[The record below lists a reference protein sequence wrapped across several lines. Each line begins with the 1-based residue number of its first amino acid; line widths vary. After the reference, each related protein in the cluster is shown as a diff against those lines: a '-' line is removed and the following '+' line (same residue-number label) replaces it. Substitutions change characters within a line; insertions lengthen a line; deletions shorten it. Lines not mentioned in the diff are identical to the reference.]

1 MVSTGV
7 PTVRGDEEDPA
18 VTVRFVVTLDD
29 MNLGEFNTCEGLGAE
44 VVLEQR
50 EEGGNNG
57 FVWQLPTRIKYPTIK
72 LSRPLTRA
80 TEQVAAWF
88 SATMAGRGPRSAA
101 GRTTGSIQAMTGG
114 GRPIATWGLL
124 DVVPVRWT
132 GPSLNPDSPK
142 VATETVEIAHHGFL
156 LTVPKSGQ

>member
-1 MVSTGV
+1 MTST
-7 PTVRGDEEDPA
+7 PEPA
-18 VTVRFVVTLDD
+18 VSVCFTVKIDEND
-29 MNLGEFNTCEGLGAE
+29 LGTFNTCEGLGCE

-72 LSRPLTRA
+72 LSRPLTRS
-80 TEQVAAWF
+80 TEQVAKWF
-88 SATMAGRGPRSAA
+88 TATMTGGRARSDTA
-101 GRTTGSIQAMTGG
+101 RTTGYIQAMTGDG
-114 GRPIATWGLL
+114 TVVATWGLL

-156 LTVPKSGQ
+156 HTAGIPSASAGQN